1 MNTFE
6 QLVLAVFALV
16 ITLSL
21 AVTAFST
28 FRLYQMAEN
37 ERQVACQAIE
47 PSASWRTPSWAYK
60 TMCE

>member
-6 QLVLAVFALV
+6 QLVVAVFALV

-37 ERQVACQAIE
+37 ERQVACKAIE
-47 PSASWRTPSWAYK
+47 PSSWLPPSWAYE

>member
-6 QLVLAVFALV
+6 QLVVAVFALV

-37 ERQVACQAIE
+37 ERQVACKAIE
-47 PSASWRTPSWAYK
+47 PSGSWPPPSWAYK